1 MDTIKR
7 SKKEI
12 DTVLNEAVDH
22 IGSGTTKF
30 SGLSYEEGLREMYYW
45 LTQDEPDVNPME

>member
-7 SKKEI
+7 SEEEI
-12 DTVLNEAVDH
+12 NAVLSEAVDH

-30 SGLSYEEGLREMYYW
+30 FGLTYEEGLREMYYW
-45 LTQDEPDVNPME
+45 LIADEPECSPME

>member
-1 MDTIKR
+1 MDTIRR

-12 DTVLNEAVDH
+12 DAVLSEAADH

-30 SGLSYEEGLREMYYW
+30 FGLSYEEGLREMFYW
-45 LTQDEPDVNPME
+45 LIADEPEGSPME